1 MTIRSSITHNITV
14 FPTNE
19 ELYNSTT
26 ASDVLFEDQSL
37 GHVLIG
43 SDGEEL
49 RIEPV
54 CSINDNVLC
63 VLFM

>member
-1 MTIRSSITHNITV
+1 MVTIRSSITHNIAV

-54 CSINDNVLC
+54 
-63 VLFM
+63 